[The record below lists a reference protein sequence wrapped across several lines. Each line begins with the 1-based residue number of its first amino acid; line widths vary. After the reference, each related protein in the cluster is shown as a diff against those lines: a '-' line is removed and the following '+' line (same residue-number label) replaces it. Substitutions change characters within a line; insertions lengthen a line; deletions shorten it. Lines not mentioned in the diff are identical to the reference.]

1 MINEFTILSVILG
14 ALFAAPLIHWSHR
27 YAAGHDWTYIPR
39 YVCGSLIVMV
49 AFAPVL
55 FTMLDWQI
63 AGFLLLM
70 LGVLFA
76 AAGLVTWLE
85 HDADRQRDVAEAV
98 QQAERVNRRVEK
110 ELKK

>member
-1 MINEFTILSVILG
+1 MINEFTVFAVLLG
-14 ALFAAPLIHWSHR
+14 AICATPLIHWSHH
-27 YAAGHDWTYIPR
+27 YAAEHDWTYIPR
-39 YVCGSLIVMV
+39 YVCGSLIVMA
-49 AFAPVL
+49 AFTPVL
-55 FTMLDWQI
+55 FTMLDWQV

-85 HDADRQRDVAEAV
+85 HDADRQKDVAEAV
-98 QQAERVNRRVEK
+98 QQAEQVNRRVEK